1 VIITKSAFPV
11 GLLIIKPT
19 NKTKGNTMQP
29 TLIKAYRNLTSG
41 KISLLD
47 QKTGLVVGHCEKVRL
62 EQRKGTPTVK
72 AIVNQK
78 GRERVLRQSKKY
90 VHAYM
95 VGQVAFMKGFEP
107 YKGRSLVKI
116 APRSGA
122 RDGRGYSTERPCI
135 APTINISY
143 NPYLM
148 SSFTNTATGAP
159 VTDLVDVT
167 IQANGIMRGH
177 PRPSVFLTDR
187 D

>member
-1 VIITKSAFPV
+1 MRSGVIITKSAFPV

-47 QKTGLVVGHCEKVRL
+47 QKTGLVVVHCEKVRL

-95 VGQVAFMKGFEP
+95 VGQVEG
-107 YKGRSLVKI
+107 
-116 APRSGA
+116 
-122 RDGRGYSTERPCI
+122 
-135 APTINISY
+135 
-143 NPYLM
+143 
-148 SSFTNTATGAP
+148 
-159 VTDLVDVT
+159 
-167 IQANGIMRGH
+167 
-177 PRPSVFLTDR
+177 
-187 D
+187 